1 MAVLLQDGDAEAVE
15 CVDVARVIVAGQCVD
30 AAAHLRRCLV
40 GECHAEDVARQDAE
54 LLDEVGKA
62 VRERQRLDRASARQ
76 HAHEALCRR
85 HRLALRGIESLQCIL
100 HIHPAFPFVSFS
112 ILDLYFLPFYHS
124 QQKSHLLN
132 NKNFTQW

>member
-62 VRERQRLDRASARQ
+62 VRERPRLPGACSRQ
-76 HAHEALCRR
+76 HAYKTLCRR
-85 HRLALRGIESLQCIL
+85 HGLTLCIIESLEYI
-100 HIHPAFPFVSFS
+100 FP
-112 ILDLYFLPFYHS
+112 I
-124 QQKSHLLN
+124 
-132 NKNFTQW
+132 